1 MSASEH
7 FAHFHYC
14 PRCGA
19 NEVETPNPKLLVCR
33 ACDFHYYT
41 NAAAAVIALI
51 RNPSG
56 DILLVRREREP
67 AKGKLDLPGG
77 FVDPQETIET
87 ALVREVKEETG
98 LDITAFSFL
107 ASFPNRY
114 VYRDVLY
121 HTIDV
126 VFVCTVEDVSAL
138 SDSDE
143 TTDAA
148 FYAPHTIAM
157 EDLSFESVR
166 NTVQHY
172 RATRP

>member
-1 MSASEH
+1 MSHSEH

-19 NEVETPNPKLLVCR
+19 GDVHTPQAKLFVCQ

-51 RNPSG
+51 RSDAG
-56 DILLVRREREP
+56 DILLVRRGREP
-67 AKGKLDLPGG
+67 EKGKLDLPGG
-77 FVDPQETIET
+77 FVDPQESVEN

-98 LDITAFSFL
+98 LEIAEFRFL

-114 VYRDVLY
+114 LYRDILY
-121 HTIDV
+121 HTIDF
-126 VFVCTVEDVSAL
+126 VFVCTAKDLAAL

-143 TTDAA
+143 TADAQ
-148 FYAPHTIAM
+148 FLAPHAIDLNA
-157 EDLSFESVR
+157 LSFESVR
-166 NTVQHY
+166 SAVQRY
-172 RATRP
+172 RDSL